1 MTKWPNSIP
10 YVWPKQL
17 KNHTLWGHTYLHSPD
32 MGVPPPPGTNNS
44 NWWIHC
50 YGLLS
55 AINNKQTHN
64 FFLLWFSS
72 IAIGSWYQSS
82 IFNWYRLLLHRKSV
96 LKLSACL
103 YNKQNNTWLVVDM
116 EYLFSCSLKE
126 IFHIYVRPCTILCL
140 SIDYAWIYIMVR
152 MVADFCV

>member
-1 MTKWPNSIP
+1 MYDQNSWKTI
-10 YVWPKQL
+10 L
-17 KNHTLWGHTYLHSPD
+17 FGATHTSIAQIWEY
-32 MGVPPPPGTNNS
+32 PPPPGTNNS